1 MKTILSK
8 LYYFFIAL
16 LFAPQVFAQASSQII
31 VDTGP
36 GGLNFT
42 PPSLGDILT
51 FLIRA
56 VFIVGGLA
64 ALLYLLMGAISW
76 ITSGG
81 NKENVQKAQEKI
93 QAAVIG
99 VILIAV
105 VLAVIVTL
113 EQVVFA
119 KKICFGLSCPITIP
133 SLIK

>member
-1 MKTILSK
+1 MSRLIAKSQYLILS
-8 LYYFFIAL
+8 LFFVPTVLAEDIQVSPGAL
-16 LFAPQVFAQASSQII
+16 GFQIPTLSD
-31 VDTGP
+31 V
-36 GGLNFT
+36 
-42 PPSLGDILT
+42 LT

-105 VLAVIVTL
+105 VLAVIATL

-119 KKICFGLSCPITIP
+119 KAICFGLTCPITIP
-133 SLIK
+133 ALLKK